1 MMFRPVSEAPQSVIH
16 RLHPFV
22 KMGAGAGCTALALM
36 MTDPRSLG
44 MLLLLFLLVL
54 GIARVSVSFRQAL
67 SILLFM
73 GTVAGLNFW
82 ASGDPNQ
89 ALAYGL
95 RLAVFIVAM
104 PAMALT
110 TAPQEMSRAL
120 SRLPLP
126 PGLVV
131 ALLLVWRFF
140 PKMAEDAR
148 EMRLAARLRGRTVG
162 GPAARIYRG
171 FLVPMAFCVVG
182 YADQVTLALEL
193 RGFSPAADRT
203 CRRPPRFHGR
213 DAAFLALVLLF
224 AGAAGW
230 VQWSGAL
237 P

>member
-1 MMFRPVSEAPQSVIH
+1 MMFQPPSDVSPSVIH

-22 KMGAGAGCTALALM
+22 KMGAGAGCTALALLL
-36 MTDPRSLG
+36 TDPRSLG
-44 MLLLLFLLVL
+44 LLLLLFLIAL
-54 GIARVSVSFRQAL
+54 GTARVAVRFRQAL
-67 SILLFM
+67 FILLLM
-73 GTVAGLNFW
+73 GSVAGLNFW
-82 ASGDPNQ
+82 ASGDPDQ

-104 PAMALT
+104 PAMALAT
-110 TAPQEMSRAL
+110 PPQEMARAL

-140 PKMAEDAR
+140 PKMAEDAQ
-148 EMRLAARLRGRTVG
+148 EMRRAARLRGRTAG
-162 GPAARIYRG
+162 GPIHRIYRG
-171 FLVPMAFCVVG
+171 FLVPMAFCMVG

-193 RGFSPAADRT
+193 RGFSPAAHRT
-203 CRRPPRFHGR
+203 CRRPPRFHRR
-213 DAAFLALVLLF
+213 DAAFLTLVLLV

-230 VQWSGAL
+230 LQWSGGT

>member
-1 MMFRPVSEAPQSVIH
+1 MIFRTSPDTPLSVIH

-22 KMGAGAGCTALALM
+22 KMGAGAGCTALALL

-44 MLLLLFLLVL
+44 LLFLLFLLAL
-54 GIARVSVSFRQAL
+54 GTARVSAPFRRAL
-67 SILLFM
+67 FILLLL

-82 ASGDPNQ
+82 ASGDPSQ

-110 TAPQEMSRAL
+110 TAPQEMARAL

-140 PKMAEDAR
+140 PKMAEDAL
-148 EMRLAARLRGRTVG
+148 EMRRAARLRGRTAG
-162 GPAARIYRG
+162 GPIHRVYRG

-182 YADQVTLALEL
+182 YADQATLALEL

-203 CRRPPRFHGR
+203 CRRPPRFHRR

>member
-1 MMFRPVSEAPQSVIH
+1 MMIRTPSDGPGTVIH

-22 KMGAGAGCTALALM
+22 KMGAGAGCTALALL

-44 MLLLLFLLVL
+44 ILLLLFLVVL
-54 GIARVSVSFRQAL
+54 GIARVSVSFRRAL
-67 SILLFM
+67 FILLLL
-73 GTVAGLNFW
+73 GTVAGLNVW

-95 RLAVFIVAM
+95 RLAVFMVAM

-203 CRRPPRFHGR
+203 CRRPPRFGHR
-213 DAAFLALVLLF
+213 DAAFLALVLLV
-224 AGAAGW
+224 AGSAGW
-230 VQWSGAL
+230 LQWAGGS

>member
-1 MMFRPVSEAPQSVIH
+1 MMFRASSDGPRTVIH

-22 KMGAGAGCTALALM
+22 KMGAGAGCTALALL

-44 MLLLLFLLVL
+44 ILLLFFLLAL
-54 GIARVSVSFRQAL
+54 GAARVSVSFRQAL
-67 SILLFM
+67 SILLLM

-82 ASGDPNQ
+82 AAGDPNQ

-110 TAPQEMSRAL
+110 TAPQEMARAL

-140 PKMAEDAR
+140 PKMAEDAH
-148 EMRLAARLRGRTVG
+148 EMRQAARLRGRAAG
-162 GPAARIYRG
+162 GPVARIYRG

-203 CRRPPRFHGR
+203 CRRPPRFRR
-213 DAAFLALVLLF
+213 DDAVFLALVMLF

-230 VQWSGAL
+230 IQWSGGL